1 MSDETL
7 RVLTLMDDAVAEA
20 EENLQRVADA
30 LDSIR
35 DTSTTDCV
43 APVSAFN

>member
-7 RVLTLMDDAVAEA
+7 RVLALMDDAVAEA
-20 EENLQRVADA
+20 TESLQRVADA

-35 DTSTTDCV
+35 DLPATV
-43 APVSAFN
+43 RIAPVSAIH